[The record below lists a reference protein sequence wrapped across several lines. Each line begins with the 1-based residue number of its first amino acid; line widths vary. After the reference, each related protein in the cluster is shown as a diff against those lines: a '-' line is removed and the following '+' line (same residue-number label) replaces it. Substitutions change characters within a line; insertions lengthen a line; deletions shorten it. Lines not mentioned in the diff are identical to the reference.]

1 MSNSAPIL
9 PTPHLDKLV
18 ALSSNP
24 RLPDTDRPR
33 IEGALERYN
42 EWTEQLLSIQA
53 ARKETV
59 EQLVDAT
66 NRYKEFI
73 ELEFIFDS
81 GADFLYRQ
89 KGQLKLD
96 NSILEE
102 FLPHLF
108 YKGLDLSDGTLAF
121 GPRSTFAGLSFMS
134 TLTNVGAGG
143 RATIR

>member
-1 MSNSAPIL
+1 MSNSTPIL

-18 ALSSNP
+18 ALSRNR
-24 RLPDTDRPR
+24 RLPDTDRSR

-42 EWTEQLLSIQA
+42 EWTGQLLATQV
-53 ARKETV
+53 ARKETIQ
-59 EQLVDAT
+59 QLVDAT

-81 GADFLYRQ
+81 DADFLYRQ

-108 YKGLDLSDGTLAF
+108 YKGLELSDSMLGL
-121 GPRSTFAGLSFMS
+121 GPRSTFAG
-134 TLTNVGAGG
+134 
-143 RATIR
+143 